1 MNKENLVRYKIEVEI
16 NAIKIEEI
24 LNLCTRNGIPL
35 SNVRKIN
42 KVLISFETFYEYYKD
57 IQKIVKRCGGK
68 IRITREMG
76 NIIKIKRI
84 KKSLSFFVSGIGF
97 LVIIFILSSFVWAI
111 DIETEKNL
119 SPFEIREILNQLG
132 IKQGMQKNK
141 INVYEIEKEIENRCD
156 EVLWIRTR
164 IEGSTLKIS
173 LKEKVNPPER
183 LNVEEGNVYAK
194 MDGEIKRI
202 YAENGTAVAKPGDIV
217 RKGDLLI
224 EGINGTGDTAFET
237 KADGSVLA
245 NTFYTKEV
253 EVLVSGKESVRTGK
267 KDNDIYLD
275 MWGKKIYLK
284 KSSNSFQNYDKIESN
299 DGLIKEVTYYE
310 KEERKINVNKEE
322 KIKSSLESL
331 KKLLQKELPID
342 AKIIDTEDEVL
353 ELGDGKIKIIGQFTV
368 EQNIAHR

>member
-1 MNKENLVRYKIEVEI
+1 
-16 NAIKIEEI
+16 
-24 LNLCTRNGIPL
+24 
-35 SNVRKIN
+35 
-42 KVLISFETFYEYYKD
+42 
-57 IQKIVKRCGGK
+57 
-68 IRITREMG
+68 
-76 NIIKIKRI
+76 
-84 KKSLSFFVSGIGF
+84 
-97 LVIIFILSSFVWAI
+97 
-111 DIETEKNL
+111 
-119 SPFEIREILNQLG
+119 
-132 IKQGMQKNK
+132 
-141 INVYEIEKEIENRCD
+141 
-156 EVLWIRTR
+156 
-164 IEGSTLKIS
+164 
-173 LKEKVNPPER
+173 
-183 LNVEEGNVYAK
+183 